1 MSDQLKV
8 PTIPDEYFVA
18 ALRLIG
24 AASLNGAYHA
34 SEFRKVGE
42 VYDLLNA
49 LLQVYAQEDSDNQ
62 LAAEEEQD
70 EPSRLTI
77 DHLFI
82 IEVAVAFALE
92 RGKLDAQKELAEAV
106 HAGFKEHNDAIRR
119 QAEKSDG
126 ESQQG
131 PAAQQG
137 KENNNTSGE
146 QDPC

>member
-42 VYDLLNA
+42 IYDLLNA
-49 LLQVYAQEDSDNQ
+49 LLEVYSQESGDNQ
-62 LAAEEEQD
+62 LAGEEEQD

-92 RGKLDAQKELAEAV
+92 RGKLDEQKELAEAV

-119 QAEKSDG
+119 QAEKSDK
-126 ESQQG
+126 ESEKDSTTQQE
-131 PAAQQG
+131 
-137 KENNNTSGE
+137 K
-146 QDPC
+146 